1 VSGETGEE
9 SLDTRMGEVDTW
21 PGGHFPS
28 HFGAIDQHA
37 RPEKIFQIRLSGAN
51 LPEER
56 RVKDFKEGPPFDV
69 IRRKV
74 AEDAGLNISLSIDMK
89 IHLSSSHAAMSQ
101 SPIVPEIDK

>member
-1 VSGETGEE
+1 MSGEIGEE
-9 SLDTRMGEVDTW
+9 SLNTRMGEVNTW
-21 PGGHFPS
+21 PGS
-28 HFGAIDQHA
+28 HLPTYFWAIDQHA
-37 RPEKIFQIRLSGAN
+37 GPEKILQVRLSGAN

-56 RVKDFKEGPPFDV
+56 RVKDFKEGLPFDV